1 MNRYYNY
8 FLFMALIVGILYYNS
23 ATKEGFT
30 LPGVQLPGII
40 LKDVRPHM
48 RRARL
53 FREQSVRQFEKMTT
67 YLDAKSM
74 MS

>member
-1 MNRYYNY
+1 MKPYYNY

-30 LPGVQLPGII
+30 LPGVRLPGI
-40 LKDVRPHM
+40 M
-48 RRARL
+48 RRARV

-67 YLDAKSM
+67 YLEAKSM